1 VRVRRAAGIVWRVEG
16 SGCGGTRNG
25 WQSEVASQGTR
36 ERWRGRGAVEARIA
50 RPSGRERRLR
60 SGRARGLRWA
70 GGRISRLVG
79 GRADLA
85 GHGWWAGGR
94 IATVEACTE
103 RSRRGGWMVDER
115 AARSRRFCGG
125 RADRA
130 VAACTGEEEGGQGGR
145 RKGPPPSCAILPR
158 GHDLEIVG
166 GGGGGRPRSSNR
178 QCLLLDQPLSRLL
191 RLKPLPNSASCCA
204 SAAANRR
211 PTGAAPP
218 WPAPAPSWAAEPLR
232 TLPTPRARI

>member
-1 VRVRRAAGIVWRVEG
+1 LRRNPQRLAERGGE
-16 SGCGGTRNG
+16 SGDKG
-25 WQSEVASQGTR
+25 EVARTR
-36 ERWRGRGAVEARIA
+36 GCRGEDCATEWAGAAVAERSRAGFAV
-50 RPSGRERRLR
+50 G
-60 SGRARGLRWA
+60 GRADLTA
-70 GGRISRLVG
+70 GGRAGGSRRSRLVG
-79 GRADLA
+79 GRADLV
-85 GHGWWAGGR
+85 GHIAAVLW

-103 RSRRGGWMVDER
+103 RSRRGGWMVDGR